1 VFLTVEDVAYVYN
14 EHTPLAVCALDGIN
28 FALESGQVLGILGGT
43 GSGKTTLIRLLG
55 GLAEPTS
62 GRVLINGIEVRR
74 FVRDRRL
81 RIGVVFQRPERQ
93 LFEETVER
101 ELSYVLRRISGLSR
115 DEITSRV
122 VAACEQVNLD
132 LKSIRDRSPLS
143 LSDGLK
149 RKVAIAAVLANDP
162 ELLILDEP
170 AVGLDPP
177 STAELVK
184 MLERLKSQG
193 RKTIVIVSHDME
205 PFLPLLNR
213 ILVLSDG
220 RASAFGSPA
229 EVCEALRDDPVAQEI
244 LPDLALVV
252 YDLRKL
258 GVPLEPDEFRV
269 PALVQRIM
277 DLARTK
283 GGPLCR

>member
-1 VFLTVEDVAYVYN
+1 VFLRVEDVAYVYS
-14 EHTPLAVCALDGIN
+14 EHTPLAVCALEGVD

-62 GRVLINGIEVRR
+62 GRVLIDGIDVRR

-101 ELSYVLRRISGLSR
+101 EISYVLRRISGLSR

-132 LKSIRDRSPLS
+132 LKSLRDRSPLS

-177 STAELVK
+177 SIAELVA
-184 MLERLKSQG
+184 MLERLKFQG
-193 RKTIVIVSHDME
+193 RKTIVVVSHDME
-205 PFLPLLNR
+205 PFLPLLDR
-213 ILVLSDG
+213 MLVLSDG
-220 RASAFGSPA
+220 RASAFGTPA

-244 LPDLALVV
+244 LPELALVV
-252 YDLRKL
+252 HDLRKS

-283 GGPLCR
+283 GGPR